1 MCSEQRYCPETDG
14 GSPSLH
20 SCMRERLQKIIA
32 ASGICSRRKAE
43 ELIAAGRVEVNG
55 TTARLGDT
63 AEPSEDEILLDG
75 KRLAAPEKKR
85 TLLLYK
91 PRGYVTT
98 AADEKGRK
106 LSARLLKAEGN
117 VFVIGAHGYRTSAM
131 KDFRYIAKFYHDR
144 GMNLLLADHPAA
156 GESEG
161 SMISFGRDESRAMLC
176 WIEYLKNRFGG
187 DIKIIIHGFS
197 MGASTAMLL
206 ADNEAILP
214 NVRFIIADCGY
225 TDMGYQIDRTLKKYG
240 KHTGLLMATLSAT
253 SRLVRGFGF
262 GEVRPVDHIKNT
274 LVPILFVHGSRDNIT
289 PVEKA
294 QELFN
299 ACGGPKD
306 ILVVEGAGHMAS
318 YRKAPEEYEK
328 AIDAFSGK
336 YIR

>member
-1 MCSEQRYCPETDG
+1 MNKKFTAVAAAAGTLVMAHMALNNFVFFETF
-14 GSPSLH
+14 H
-20 SCMRERLQKIIA
+20 
-32 ASGICSRRKAE
+32 RKAT
-43 ELIAAGRVEVNG
+43 LQDKAN
-55 TTARLGDT
+55 
-63 AEPSEDEILLDG
+63 
-75 KRLAAPEKKR
+75 EKKR
-85 TLLLYK
+85 KRVPAALK
-91 PRGYVTT
+91 DKEDPRIEWFNAQQTELCET
-98 AADEKGRK
+98 ADEKGRK